1 MLKTKKLVVIFL
13 SLALFC
19 SIIMY
24 SATISVDAA
33 TIVTGN
39 NTRDTAYNLG
49 TWQSANYSAPTAV
62 IQENQT
68 ESWFK
73 FTIAAGEHIYIRSTY
88 SNEYEGM
95 WIELRNAYNAGVG
108 IPQISPDNVYDAD
121 SLTPSLNID
130 CDNNTSSTQT
140 FYMVVHRGD
149 LNPASNLIYF
159 SLSFYNRIR
168 TGSGT
173 FSFSGTATN
182 PGNKS
187 LSTSGVD
194 SSELR
199 LDLTNSTLIPDNA
212 IVTSITTSAVQSPS
226 QGNVHHKL
234 MPQNENIWYT
244 SIVSSATSGS
254 YNISLSNDIAAKQI
268 WRFKYNAMATAAS
281 TMSSV
286 KLRINWQ
293 YDMHDTNY
301 KIFIV

>member
-1 MLKTKKLVVIFL
+1 
-13 SLALFC
+13 
-19 SIIMY
+19 
-24 SATISVDAA
+24 
-33 TIVTGN
+33 
-39 NTRDTAYNLG
+39 
-49 TWQSANYSAPTAV
+49 
-62 IQENQT
+62 
-68 ESWFK
+68 
-73 FTIAAGEHIYIRSTY
+73 
-88 SNEYEGM
+88 
-95 WIELRNAYNAGVG
+95 
-108 IPQISPDNVYDAD
+108 
-121 SLTPSLNID
+121 
-130 CDNNTSSTQT
+130 
-140 FYMVVHRGD
+140 

-159 SLSFYNRIR
+159 SLSFYNRIH

-187 LSTSGVD
+187 LSTSGID

-286 KLRINWQ
+286 KLRVNWQ